1 MQQRLGVT
9 HISGRP
15 VLTLGLSTT
24 SRLKSRDPPVTQPSF
39 HTAPS
44 PAGTSG
50 GGSVFGSAQGTHSME
65 SSWPLECWPVWPLL
79 PLKTASCF
87 RQPHGLP
94 HRTAQR
100 CLCTLSRVPSP
111 LGLNQPHHPSQI
123 STGTGSFNHL
133 WQTANNTSPVS
144 RQRLATSSSS
154 KSRPQTGRR
163 ILDKGSLVS
172 THPTIITSFV
182 RMMSFFLL
190 PSSSSCRVVVGSRFD
205 SSPPSSRQVRSPL
218 RPRDGAMIGLG
229 SVKPHVNPPSHS
241 HSHSSE
247 HGMAVWYFIHTSCLV
262 VGSSGMPVIATAGL
276 GKFPGGLRCL
286 AFPGGRGSLCSTRLW
301 SLLDVWQLHPVS
313 DRRLGL
319 RPRTRAKNGKLA
331 ERRAR
336 CMSWHSVLGAYPS
349 MRILPRKASSIS
361 PHPVGVEMEARR
373 GDPGKAVPVRRN
385 QPCLFFAVEATPDFK
400 VPRRCRH

>member
-1 MQQRLGVT
+1 MPPPLSPSDHDPALPAPPPCRLHQTDAMQQRLGVT

-65 SSWPLECWPVWPLL
+65 SSWPLECWPVWPLR

-87 RQPHGLP
+87 RHPHGLP

-111 LGLNQPHHPSQI
+111 LGLDQPHHPSQI

-182 RMMSFFLL
+182 RMMSFFFVA
-190 PSSSSCRVVVGSRFD
+190 VVF
-205 SSPPSSRQVRSPL
+205 
-218 RPRDGAMIGLG
+218 
-229 SVKPHVNPPSHS
+229 
-241 HSHSSE
+241 
-247 HGMAVWYFIHTSCLV
+247 V
-262 VGSSGMPVIATAGL
+262 V
-276 GKFPGGLRCL
+276 PGGWWDHV
-286 AFPGGRGSLCSTRLW
+286 STRPPHR
-301 SLLDVWQLHPVS
+301 Q
-313 DRRLGL
+313 DRSGYHS
-319 RPRTRAKNGKLA
+319 ALA
-331 ERRAR
+331 MA
-336 CMSWHSVLGAYPS
+336 P
-349 MRILPRKASSIS
+349 
-361 PHPVGVEMEARR
+361 
-373 GDPGKAVPVRRN
+373 
-385 QPCLFFAVEATPDFK
+385 
-400 VPRRCRH
+400 